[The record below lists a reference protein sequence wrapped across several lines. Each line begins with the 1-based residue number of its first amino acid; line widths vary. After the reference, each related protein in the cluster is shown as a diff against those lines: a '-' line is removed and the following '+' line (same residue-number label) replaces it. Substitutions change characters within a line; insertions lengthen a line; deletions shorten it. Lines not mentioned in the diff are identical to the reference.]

1 LYLGYW
7 LLPPWHQSSIDVKI
21 LPKSGGFTMPGVL
34 PEEVLAAVLAVL
46 PMDIT
51 FVDKDDAI
59 RYYSDY
65 RIFKRTPEILGTSV
79 QSCHSP
85 ASQRQVKA
93 VLDDLKS
100 GRRETVEMS
109 AEKDGRQVSVRYVAV
124 RGKAGDYLGMVE
136 VCEWA
141 AGPPR

>member
-1 LYLGYW
+1 
-7 LLPPWHQSSIDVKI
+7 
-21 LPKSGGFTMPGVL
+21 MPGDIPAEAMGAFLSAL
-34 PEEVLAAVLAVL
+34 PL
-46 PMDIT
+46 DIT
-51 FVDKDDAI
+51 FIDEQDII

-100 GRRETVEMS
+100 GRRETVQMW
-109 AEKDGRQVSVRYVAV
+109 AEKDGRQVSVLYVAV
-124 RGKAGDYLGMVE
+124 RGKTRDYLGMVE
-136 VCEWA
+136 AAEWA
-141 AGPPR
+141 AGSSV

>member
-1 LYLGYW
+1 
-7 LLPPWHQSSIDVKI
+7 
-21 LPKSGGFTMPGVL
+21 MPGKL
-34 PEEVLAAVLAVL
+34 PEEVLAAMLAAL

-51 FVDKDDAI
+51 FMDKGDVI
-59 RYYSDY
+59 RYYSEY
-65 RIFKRTPEILGTSV
+65 RIFKRTPEILDTSV

-100 GRRETVEMS
+100 GRKEMVQMW

-124 RGKAGDYLGMVE
+124 RSKTGDYLGMVE
-136 VCEWA
+136 TAEWTA
-141 AGPPR
+141 EPPG

>member
-1 LYLGYW
+1 
-7 LLPPWHQSSIDVKI
+7 
-21 LPKSGGFTMPGVL
+21 MPGTL
-34 PEEVLAAVLAVL
+34 PEEVLAAVLAAL

-79 QSCHSP
+79 QNCHSP

-93 VLDDLKS
+93 VLDNLKS
-100 GRRETVEMS
+100 GRRETVQMW

-124 RGKAGDYLGMVE
+124 RSKTGDYLGMIE
-136 VCEWA
+136 VAEWA
-141 AGPPR
+141 VEPPS